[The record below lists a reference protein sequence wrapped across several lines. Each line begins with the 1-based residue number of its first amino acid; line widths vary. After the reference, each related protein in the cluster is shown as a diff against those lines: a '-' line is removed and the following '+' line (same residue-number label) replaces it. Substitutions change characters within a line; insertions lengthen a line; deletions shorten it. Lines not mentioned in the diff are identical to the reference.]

1 MIVSE
6 ATIWSVTLYSSI
18 GHLETVYYNHNQVC
32 IRGPQTV
39 ALLLSIIYNCNVF
52 IVHATGANVIKLFF
66 HCH

>member
-18 GHLETVYYNHNQVC
+18 GHLETANYSHNQVY

-39 ALLLSIIYNCNVF
+39 APHIIVIYNCNVF
-52 IVHATGANVIKLFF
+52 IVHATEANVTKLFF